1 MPGALSL
8 SGLPLGGCGASLAPR
23 MVQSISC
30 TRAGRGI
37 NASGDPRKRSFARV
51 DERGSRAFPTKAPI
65 RTARSRPLSGGVG
78 FGTGRNDTVLRLR
91 DVELMRRQGFG
102 TGRNDTVLR
111 RARSASAESTCFGT
125 GRNDT
130 VLRQELVVAVSCIG
144 FGTDRNDTALRL
156 EVGIGRNDTVLRHS
170 AMNGIYNYRFG
181 AGRFDT
187 VPRPA
192 AVRHRNGLSFG
203 TRPV

>member
-8 SGLPLGGCGASLAPR
+8 SDLPLGGCGASLAPR

-78 FGTGRNDTVLRLR
+78 FGTGRNDTVLR
-91 DVELMRRQGFG
+91 
-102 TGRNDTVLR
+102 

-125 GRNDT
+125 SRNDT

-170 AMNGIYNYRFG
+170 VMNGIYNYRFG